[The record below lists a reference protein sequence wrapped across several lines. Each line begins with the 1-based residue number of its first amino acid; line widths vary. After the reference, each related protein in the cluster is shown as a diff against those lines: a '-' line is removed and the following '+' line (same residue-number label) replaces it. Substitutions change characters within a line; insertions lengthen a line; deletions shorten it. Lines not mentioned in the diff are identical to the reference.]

1 MPLRLW
7 LVSFYLLFLKFASFE
22 SLLFGGYKRSDRLMS
37 ALGSAI
43 GIFEEIA
50 LDELI
55 VAIPVP
61 VKVVEFPG

>member
-1 MPLRLW
+1 
-7 LVSFYLLFLKFASFE
+7 
-22 SLLFGGYKRSDRLMS
+22 MS